1 MTKKEVASK
10 LRRGLTMAI
19 RSLPDDVEYRSV
31 SRFEDFTT
39 QMERD
44 YESKPCGLV
53 NSNGALHIIEFDIEE
68 VRDEM
73 VGGAE

>member
-10 LRRGLTMAI
+10 LRKELTMAI

-44 YESKPCGLV
+44 HESKPCGLV
-53 NSNGALHIIEFDIEE
+53 NYNGAVHVIEFDIEE

-73 VGGAE
+73 EGGAK